1 VARRSSEMSGIFD
14 WLKPK
19 PKPQPSA
26 PPPRINV
33 DLYAVLG
40 VPANASQEEIKRA
53 FRDLAMK
60 FHPDRNPDD
69 PVAEKKYTEISTA
82 YAILGDET
90 QRAAYDRMR
99 PPPPE
104 APKPRGVM
112 IPRGPRVTEPQAAE
126 PEKPKPISKAI
137 DKSIIDQMFGP
148 PRKTKA
154 QEKELTFDFL
164 APGQPNQ
171 PPARIPVPTSAFAS
185 FDPASKR
192 IPMMPAI
199 DVPDESQLWQ
209 IIQQWPLEW
218 AWETAREARQ
228 TREFR
233 ETGAIAL
240 DALAGAGNRPAE
252 VDIAEIF
259 GISKYQAEHVVN
271 TKGREAYY
279 VNVIYPI
286 FDQVIDILEKL
297 KPPDLPGRFFLDWDP
312 TGKVIEFF
320 YAENI
325 GGRR

>member
-1 VARRSSEMSGIFD
+1 MARRSGEMSGIFD

-19 PKPQPSA
+19 PKTHST
-26 PPPRINV
+26 PPPRVNV

-40 VPANASQEEIKRA
+40 VPGNASQEDIKRA

-69 PVAEKKYTEISTA
+69 PVAEKKYAEISTA

-90 QRAAYDRMR
+90 QRAAYDRLR
-99 PPPPE
+99 PPTQESPR
-104 APKPRGVM
+104 PRGGM
-112 IPRGPRVTEPQAAE
+112 IPRGERAAE
-126 PEKPKPISKAI
+126 EKIEHERPKPVSKAI
-137 DKSIIDQMFGP
+137 DKSVIEKMFGVP
-148 PRKTKA
+148 KKKKGE
-154 QEKELTFDFL
+154 EKEITFDFL
-164 APGQPNQ
+164 SPGPPKQ

-185 FDPASKR
+185 FDPASSR
-192 IPMMPAI
+192 VPMMPAI
-199 DVPDESQLWQ
+199 DIPDESQLWQ

-218 AWETAREARQ
+218 AWDAAREARQ
-228 TREFR
+228 MPDFQRV
-233 ETGAIAL
+233 GAVAL
-240 DALAGAGNRPAE
+240 DVLAGAGNRPAE

-259 GISKYQAEHVVN
+259 GISKWQAEHVVN

-312 TGKVIEFF
+312 SGKVIEFI
-320 YAENI
+320 YAEN
-325 GGRR
+325 GGRRR